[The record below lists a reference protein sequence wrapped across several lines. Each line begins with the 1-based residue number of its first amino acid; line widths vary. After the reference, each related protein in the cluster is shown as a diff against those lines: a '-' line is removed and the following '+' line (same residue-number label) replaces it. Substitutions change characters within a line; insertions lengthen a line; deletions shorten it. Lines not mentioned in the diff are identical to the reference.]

1 MAIISR
7 FTYTQQAQAAPLAGF
22 GANELS
28 VLGGSLPWPY
38 QGGPYTP
45 EVTIFRVPNVTSQSV
60 GSKFT
65 LDSGPIF
72 KQTVD
77 FLTNGQA
84 APPPPRTEEWTLQ
97 FWLNGNI
104 LGFPKRHFNGGYPAI
119 DLRGFTIEKLELRI
133 DGFRALQQWTPEQIA
148 VAITFIIRGNFPW
161 YLWWRFWPRL
171 SLYQPQ

>member
-1 MAIISR
+1 VGIISR

-28 VLGGSLPWPY
+28 VLGGSFPWGY
-38 QGGPYTP
+38 QGGSYIP
-45 EVTIFRVPNVTSQSV
+45 EVTIFHVPNVTSQSV

-84 APPPPRTEEWTLQ
+84 GPPPPRPGWTLQ
-97 FWLNGNI
+97 FWLNGSGYGLTKNY
-104 LGFPKRHFNGGYPAI
+104 FNGGYPAV

-133 DGFRALQQWTPEQIA
+133 DGVRALQEWTPEGIA
-148 VAITFIIRGNFPW
+148 VTITFVIRGKFPW

-171 SLYQPQ
+171 SFYQPE